1 MEDIPHARQP
11 SALFAD
17 GTLMN
22 LGARDDAILR
32 FLAEVGQAPVDVIA
46 SRWFALDSRT
56 GKPTKDPVH
65 AAERRLGELR
75 KAGLLHRVLM
85 APSSRGEPAGGVV
98 MLESKGESL
107 LGVRP
112 KKVHAPHRH
121 HHFQTLRLVEEVRA
135 DVVKKGQQVVRVL
148 LEDEL
153 RAQILSKT
161 VRYGSVDL
169 NEEKWSVPD
178 AVVVVM
184 GADGKEEMVAV
195 EYLSATYREEDL
207 LAKKVLLSSTKWS
220 RSVVAADT
228 KRTAKRAQAAGLA
241 STVLGKV
248 AS

>member
-1 MEDIPHARQP
+1 MEDIPHARLP

-17 GTLMN
+17 GTLMK

-46 SRWFALDSRT
+46 SRWFTLDSRT

-75 KAGLLHRVLM
+75 KGGLLHRVLM

-135 DVVKKGQQVVRVL
+135 DVVKNGQQVVRVL

-153 RAQILSKT
+153 RAQILSKS
-161 VRYGSVDL
+161 SVDL
-169 NEEKWSVPD
+169 NDEKWSVPD

-228 KRTAKRAQAAGLA
+228 KRTAKRALAVGLV

>member
-1 MEDIPHARQP
+1 MKIC
-11 SALFAD
+11 
-17 GTLMN
+17 
-22 LGARDDAILR
+22 ARDDAILR

-46 SRWFALDSRT
+46 SRWFVLDSRT

-75 KAGLLHRVLM
+75 KAGLLHRVLV
-85 APSSRGEPAGGVV
+85 APSSRGEAAGGVV
-98 MLESKGESL
+98 MLESKAASL

-112 KKVHAPHRH
+112 KKVHARHRH
-121 HHFQTLRLVEEVRA
+121 HHFQTLRLVEEVRV
-135 DVVKKGQQVVRVL
+135 DLEKQGRQVVKVL

-153 RAQILSKT
+153 RAQILSKRE
-161 VRYGSVDL
+161 RYDLHKAFQNGSVNL
-169 NEEKWSVPD
+169 NDEKWAVPD

-207 LAKKVLLSSTKWS
+207 QAKMVLLSSTKWS

-228 KRTAKRAQAAGLA
+228 KRTVKRALAVGLVKTTIIGPA
-241 STVLGKV
+241 LERRRHDDDKS
-248 AS
+248 